1 MAEGPIKWSAMNAYC
16 VRHGLWDDEYDI
28 FVLILRGVDAAYLAK
43 RAAEHKK
50 AMKKPSTGG
59 KKSPIR
65 RK

>member
-16 VRHGLWDDEYDI
+16 IRHDLWGDEYDM
-28 FVLILRGVDAAYLAK
+28 FVLILRGVDVAYLAK

-50 AMKKPSTGG
+50 AMKKPTGG
-59 KKSPIR
+59 KKPPIR